1 MKEHV
6 EVINDSFVDYAGK
19 THHFT
24 IAAVSSLLPRTTKE
38 MGNASPV
45 YDDSLEVVHEVGI
58 YVEDYGTDDYL
69 CNVTKAVRLGV
80 SICNPTDQ
88 YDEKVGALKAI
99 ARARVNSPALL
110 ATDPGTINARVVKAL
125 LEQEAEYLKHNPD
138 NFIVGYADMKA
149 CYLKRQEMKAMAEN
163 FSDLEKAVVE
173 GLQKNPKF
181 LDHVFDYLEWSKNQ
195 KKGKAEVD
203 VKVD

>member
-24 IAAVSSLLPRTTKE
+24 IAAVSSLLPRTTGE
-38 MGNASPV
+38 MGNDSPV
-45 YDDSLEVVHEVGI
+45 SNKDLDVIHEVGI

-69 CNVTKAVRLGV
+69 CDVTKAVRLG
-80 SICNPTDQ
+80 IAMCNPTDEF
-88 YDEKVGALKAI
+88 DEKVGALKAI
-99 ARARVNSPALL
+99 ARARNNKPTLL
-110 ATDPGTINARVVKAL
+110 SVDPGTINTKVVRAL
-125 LEQEAEYLKHNPD
+125 LEQEAEYLKHNPE
-138 NFIVGYADMKA
+138 NFIEGYADMKA
-149 CYLKRQEMKAMAEN
+149 RYEKRVEMEAMAEK

-173 GLQKNPKF
+173 GIQGNPKF
-181 LDHVFDYLEWSKNQ
+181 LDNAFEYLSWVKNQ
-195 KKGKAEVD
+195 RKGKAQVD

>member
-24 IAAVSSLLPRTTKE
+24 IAAVSSLLPRTTSE
-38 MGNASPV
+38 LEDSPIDEEAKV
-45 YDDSLEVVHEVGI
+45 TYEVSNYI
-58 YVEDYGTDDYL
+58 DDYGTDDYL

-80 SICNPTDQ
+80 SICNPTDEFN
-88 YDEKVGALKAI
+88 EKVGALKAT
-99 ARARVNSPALL
+99 ARARVNKPTLL
-110 ATDPGTINARVVKAL
+110 SVDAGTINTKVVRAF
-125 LEQEAEYLKHNPD
+125 LEQEAEYLKHNPE

-149 CYLKRQEMKAMAEN
+149 RYLKRQEMEAMAEN

-173 GLQKNPKF
+173 GLQKNPEF

-195 KKGKAEVD
+195 KKGNAEVD

>member
-38 MGNASPV
+38 MGDQSPV
-45 YDDSLEVVHEVGI
+45 SNDDLKVIHEVGV

-69 CNVTKAVRLGV
+69 CNVTKVVRLGI
-80 SICNPTDQ
+80 SMCNPTDE

-99 ARARVNSPALL
+99 ARARVSNPALL
-110 ATDPGTINARVVKAL
+110 STDPGTINTRVVKAL
-125 LEQEAEYLKHNPD
+125 LVQEAEYLKHNPE

-149 CYLKRQEMKAMAEN
+149 RYLKRLEMEAMAEK
-163 FSDLEKAVVE
+163 FTDLEKAVVE
-173 GLQKNPKF
+173 GVQKDPKF
-181 LDHVFDYLEWSKNQ
+181 LDNAFEYLAWVKNQ
-195 KKGKAEVD
+195 NKGKCQG
-203 VKVD
+203 